1 MSPAFSAWVC
11 IFAPLVGMA
20 LTPVLAK
27 MSPKI
32 RDYGAVFFSFV
43 AAFAALNLLPLLF
56 HPGALPIED
65 AVPWLTFPIEIS
77 FGVLIDPL
85 SIIVVNVVAVIS
97 SIIMVYCMGYMKGDP
112 AQTRFWMWMN
122 AFIGSMVLLVLSNN
136 LLFLFIGWKLVGVCS
151 YGLIGF
157 YYKDERKYW
166 IGGPSPNKFV
176 TPSAAGVKALVVTGV
191 GDMLMLAGIL
201 IMYYYSGTLNILE
214 LYQTSVTWVPRIAE
228 SPGMI
233 ILLSLLLI
241 AGPMGKSAQ
250 FPFHEW
256 LPEAM
261 AGPGPVSALI
271 HAATMVK
278 SGVYL
283 VARLLPIFYYGYWVA
298 GAEEAMAFFHVVAWI
313 GAFTAFLAATQ
324 GMVAVELKKILAYST
339 VSQIG
344 YMMLGLGVAGMS
356 SSLLV
361 DGFTAGVFHLVSHA
375 MFKACLFLC
384 AGTVIHAVHSIY
396 ITDMGSLK
404 KKLPRTW
411 IFMIIASASLVG
423 FPWFTPG
430 FWSKEAVLHAALEAS
445 WPLFA
450 VGLVTAGLTAFY
462 TMRFMGIVFWGKPSE
477 NVKHAEHEGGHMN
490 DGSPS
495 MWIASGILAVGL
507 LLMGFFGPF
516 VLEPA
521 LHHGFEHN
529 LVEVLELPVQETE
542 HHVSGLIF
550 PGLPLAFF
558 AIGIILAYMLYVS
571 RRFSPKKWLASDHVL
586 QDLHRFFWQRWH
598 IDNFY
603 NRVFVT
609 GTLKISS
616 FVADVVEQKF
626 DDIVHTKFP
635 AAFVKKPY
643 EVLRDMHTDT
653 RQILYNVS
661 YVLAFFM
668 VLLLVFFKMLGD

>member
-1 MSPAFSAWVC
+1 
-11 IFAPLVGMA
+11 
-20 LTPVLAK
+20 
-27 MSPKI
+27 
-32 RDYGAVFFSFV
+32 
-43 AAFAALNLLPLLF
+43 
-56 HPGALPIED
+56 
-65 AVPWLTFPIEIS
+65 
-77 FGVLIDPL
+77 
-85 SIIVVNVVAVIS
+85 
-97 SIIMVYCMGYMKGDP
+97 
-112 AQTRFWMWMN
+112 
-122 AFIGSMVLLVLSNN
+122 
-136 LLFLFIGWKLVGVCS
+136 
-151 YGLIGF
+151 
-157 YYKDERKYW
+157 
-166 IGGPSPNKFV
+166 
-176 TPSAAGVKALVVTGV
+176 
-191 GDMLMLAGIL
+191 
-201 IMYYYSGTLNILE
+201 
-214 LYQTSVTWVPRIAE
+214 
-228 SPGMI
+228 
-233 ILLSLLLI
+233 
-241 AGPMGKSAQ
+241 
-250 FPFHEW
+250 
-256 LPEAM
+256 
-261 AGPGPVSALI
+261 
-271 HAATMVK
+271 
-278 SGVYL
+278 
-283 VARLLPIFYYGYWVA
+283 VA

-356 SSLLV
+356 SALLV

-404 KKLPRTW
+404 KYLPRTW

-423 FPWFTPG
+423 FPWLTPG
-430 FWSKEAVLHAALEAS
+430 FWSKEAVLHAALAAN
-445 WPLFA
+445 PALFA

-477 NVKHAEHEGGHMN
+477 NVKHAEHAGGHMG
-490 DGSPS
+490 DGYPS

-507 LLMGFFGPF
+507 ILMGFFGPF

-529 LVEVLELPVQETE
+529 LVGVLSLPVQATE
-542 HHVSGLIF
+542 HHVSGWIF

-558 AIGIILAYMLYVS
+558 AIGVGLAYMLYVS
-571 RRFSPKKWLASDHVL
+571 RRISPKKWLASDHAL
-586 QDLHRFFWQRWH
+586 QDLYHFFWKRWH
-598 IDNFY
+598 IDSFY

-609 GTLKISS
+609 GTLKVSS
-616 FVADVVEQKF
+616 FVADVVEQRY

-643 EVLRDMHTDT
+643 ELLSGMHTDT

-668 VLLLVFFKMLGD
+668 VLLLVFYKMLGD